1 MKLACLFSGGK
12 DSTFALY
19 RILQE
24 KHEIVCLLTMKSKR
38 KDSYMY
44 HLPNIHLA
52 EYSAQALDIPLI
64 FSETSGEKEKELI
77 ELEKE
82 LLALKKSQ
90 GIKGVVSG
98 AVASNY
104 QKERID
110 NICKKLKLKSIAPL
124 WHKDEKELVE
134 EMLANGFKIMIVG
147 VAAAGLDEKWLG
159 MELNEKSL
167 KELIKLKEKYGVSLV
182 GEGGEFET
190 LVIDCPIFKKK
201 INVIESEKK
210 FSGTSGELVIKK
222 IELIEKGKGD

>member
-1 MKLACLFSGGK
+1 MKLVCLFSGGK

-19 RILQE
+19 KAMQE

-44 HLPNIHLA
+44 HFPNIHLA

-77 ELEKE
+77 ELEEE
-82 LLALKKSQ
+82 LLALKESQ
-90 GIKGVVSG
+90 GIEGVVSG

-104 QKERID
+104 QKERVD
-110 NICKKLKLKSIAPL
+110 KICKKLGLKSIALL
-124 WHKDEKELVE
+124 WHRDEKELIE
-134 EMLANGFKIMIVG
+134 EMLANGFRIIIVG
-147 VAAAGLDEKWLG
+147 VAAAGLDENWLG
-159 MELNEKSL
+159 KELNENSL
-167 KELIKLKEKYGVSLV
+167 RELIKLKEKYGVSLV

-190 LVIDCPIFKKK
+190 LVLDCPIFKKK
-201 INVIESEKK
+201 IKVIESEKK

-222 IELIEKGKGD
+222 AELAEK